1 MKIVLRP
8 CFLQKKRFAIKTA
21 SESNSATICTT
32 QIGAEGDNLQS
43 RYTKKTLESDNADR

>member
-21 SESNSATICTT
+21 SESSSATIYTT

-43 RYTKKTLESDNADR
+43 RDTIQPLESDNANR